1 MLSIAGSLERV
12 FLGFQST
19 NIFCLHLWSGW
30 ARLMKEKTRTR
41 STRHFTFN
49 IELAKE
55 RKSEKANAKWSHHSL
70 LEPVQTCQQRHMG
83 FVHCMAQEPNSGVVA
98 SGGGD
103 GRIFF
108 WRHALAAASFN
119 HGGAVLALAACA
131 QGRAIFSGDALG
143 RVRVWDCGSVQHGS
157 KAVLCAGHVT
167 EPIFKL
173 N

>member
-1 MLSIAGSLERV
+1 MLSIAGNLERV

-41 STRHFTFN
+41 TTRHFTFN

-55 RKSEKANAKWSHHSL
+55 RRSEKATAKWSHHSL
-70 LEPVQTCQQRHMG
+70 LEAVETCQQRHMG
-83 FVHCMAQEPNSGVVA
+83 FVHCMCQEPNSLLVA

-108 WRHALAAASFN
+108 WRRQEPWAVVAFN

-131 QGRAIFSGDALG
+131 THRAIFSGDAHG

-157 KAVLCAGHVT
+157 KAVLCAGD
-167 EPIFKL
+167 PSSC
-173 N
+173 